1 MILFINTC
9 VRPESRTC
17 YLARKVLEHIKVSAE
32 KDEAVIEIR
41 PQNKPLDNET
51 LLLRTR
57 LSEKEQWEN
66 PIFTDAKQFA
76 SADQI
81 VIAAPYWDLSFPAQL
96 KNYIEAI
103 NVIGLTFAYT
113 DEGFPVGLC
122 KAKRLIYIT
131 TAGGYI
137 VDDAYGYG
145 YIKELAKS
153 FYGIPDVRY
162 IKAEGLD
169 IIGAD
174 VEKILKTAVDGIDE
188 IYGIE

>member
-66 PIFTDAKQFA
+66 PIFTYAKQFA

-103 NVIGLTFAYT
+103 NVVGLTFAYT
-113 DEGFPVGLC
+113 DEGRPVGFC

-145 YIKELAKS
+145 YIKELAQS
-153 FYGIPDVRY
+153 FYGIPDVHY

-174 VEKILKTAVDGIDE
+174 VGKILKTAVDGID
-188 IYGIE
+188 GIK